1 MGNNFASMKPHGKTL
16 FTICA
21 IIMMHTTSFAQ
32 FNTVSMERS
41 IYKIEVASSSS
52 KAAIVDMR
60 ESESLVTHEITEHA
74 VKKPTPENVFRL
86 PLDTLIVTSPY
97 GYRIDPF
104 TRKRR
109 MHSGMDFRASSD
121 NVYAMMPGKVLKVGY
136 DKVSGNYVTLQHGNI
151 TVSYC
156 HLSQVIK
163 KKNDIVA
170 VGEVVGITG
179 NTGRSTGEHLHL
191 TCKIKGR
198 VIDPSLILGFIQRNV
213 ISYKLTTSL

>member
-1 MGNNFASMKPHGKTL
+1 MKLHRKTL

-21 IIMMHTTSFAQ
+21 ITMMHTTTYAQ
-32 FNTVSMERS
+32 FNTVSMEKS
-41 IYKIEVASSSS
+41 FYKVEVASSSA
-52 KAAIVDMR
+52 KAETVDMR
-60 ESESLVTHEITEHA
+60 ESESLVTHEMTEHE
-74 VKKPTPENVFRL
+74 VKKPTPENIFRL

-104 TRKRR
+104 TRKRK

-121 NVYAMMPGKVLKVGY
+121 KVYAMMHGKVLKVGY
-136 DKVSGNYVTLQHGNI
+136 DKVSGNFITLQHGSI

-156 HLSQVIK
+156 HLSKVLK
-163 KKNDIVA
+163 PKNDLVA
-170 VGEVVGITG
+170 VGEVLGITG

-198 VIDPSLILGFIQRNV
+198 AIDPSLILNHIA
-213 ISYKLTTSL
+213 SKL

>member
-1 MGNNFASMKPHGKTL
+1 
-16 FTICA
+16 
-21 IIMMHTTSFAQ
+21 MHTTSYAQ
-32 FNTVSMERS
+32 FNTVSMEKS
-41 IYKIEVASSSS
+41 IYKVEVSSSS
-52 KAAIVDMR
+52 EKATTVDMR
-60 ESESLVTHEITEHA
+60 ESESLAGNEMTEHA
-74 VKKPTPENVFRL
+74 VKKPTSENVFRL

-121 NVYAMMPGKVLKVGY
+121 NVYAMMPGKVLKVGN
-136 DKVSGNYVTLQHGNI
+136 DKVSGNYVTLQHGSI

-156 HLSQVIK
+156 HLSRVLK
-163 KKNDIVA
+163 NKNDIVA

-198 VIDPSLILGFIQRNV
+198 AIDPSFILDYITHLR
-213 ISYKLTTSL
+213 LTTNYVQPNT

>member
-52 KAAIVDMR
+52 KAAIVDMM

-121 NVYAMMPGKVLKVGY
+121 NVYAMMSGKVLKVGY
-136 DKVSGNYVTLQHGNI
+136 DKVSGNYITLQHGSI

-156 HLSQVIK
+156 HLSHVLK
-163 KKNDIVA
+163 HKNDTVA

-198 VIDPSLILGFIQRNV
+198 VIDPSLILNHIAG
-213 ISYKLTTSL
+213 KL

>member
-16 FTICA
+16 LTFCA
-21 IIMMHTTSFAQ
+21 IIMMHTTSYAQ
-32 FNTVSMERS
+32 FNTVSMEKRF
-41 IYKIEVASSSS
+41 YKVEVASSSE
-52 KAAIVDMR
+52 KATVFEMM
-60 ESESLVTHEITEHA
+60 ESESMTAPIIAEH
-74 VKKPTPENVFRL
+74 VNTKPMPESVFCL

-97 GYRIDPF
+97 GYRTDPF
-104 TRKRR
+104 TSKRK

-121 NVYAMMPGKVLKVGY
+121 NVYAMMPGKVLRVGY
-136 DKVSGNYVTLQHGNI
+136 DKVSGNYVTLQHGSI

-156 HLSQVIK
+156 HLSEVLKQ
-163 KKNDIVA
+163 KNDLVA

-198 VIDPSLILGFIQRNV
+198 AIDPSLILDYITG
-213 ISYKLTTSL
+213 L